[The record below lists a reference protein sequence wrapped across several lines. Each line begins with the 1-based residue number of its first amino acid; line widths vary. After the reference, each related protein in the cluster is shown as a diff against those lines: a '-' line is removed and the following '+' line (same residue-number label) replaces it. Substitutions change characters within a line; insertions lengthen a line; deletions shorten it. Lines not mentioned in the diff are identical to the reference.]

1 MFQVLLQYFEDRF
14 ASFYVEEPVNNY
26 NELLDRVKKAI
37 PVLRGVGNEQIVV
50 SYKDVSLQTFI
61 NIDRDETLH
70 VLEAFRNASPCGSE
84 IYRRVHLKVRESD
97 SPFLL
102 KRRSNLAGTSAESTS
117 TTQPKSL
124 LPSFASS
131 VNSERSAVEDV
142 CDWKISKGNQL
153 TQIPQYSKN
162 STTSGVETVRSFQP
176 GFPGKY
182 VPCCRKCFT
191 ILDTVC
197 GDNPTT
203 SAICACFVPD
213 DHKAIICSL
222 FSTEV
227 G

>member
-153 TQIPQYSKN
+153 TQKLQEFNDFWSRN
-162 STTSGVETVRSFQP
+162 RSF
-176 GFPGKY
+176 FPTRFSGKIRPMLQKMFHNIGY
-182 VPCCRKCFT
+182 
-191 ILDTVC
+191 
-197 GDNPTT
+197 
-203 SAICACFVPD
+203 
-213 DHKAIICSL
+213 SL
-222 FSTEV
+222 WR
-227 G
+227 